1 MSSSSN
7 GAAAASSILY
17 AFVGKGRSVWA
28 DFQPKGA
35 NGFVALA
42 NPQKTATQMLG
53 KLTESGKYNFQ
64 LNETRIAY
72 ALVDEGIVYGS
83 ICSTAISSSAAMVF
97 LADVKDQFCSQFSQ
111 VDRTTAPENTTQFR
125 RFSLALKKCTEIAYS
140 GGQEKL
146 TAVKQQIEDT
156 RQIMSQNIDKVLER
170 GEKLEDVMDK
180 SEQMRDTADAFR
192 KKGRELR
199 RKMWYQN
206 LKFKLII
213 AAVVAVIV
221 LILFFSIC
229 NGIACV
235 T

>member
-125 RFSLALKKCTEIAYS
+125 RFSLALKKCTEVRAFARPRHPHPRTRSLTRARAPSPSPSLFPFKIAYS

-156 RQIMSQNIDKVLER
+156 RQIMSQNIDKVR
-170 GEKLEDVMDK
+170 AGVM
-180 SEQMRDTADAFR
+180 
-192 KKGRELR
+192 
-199 RKMWYQN
+199 QN
-206 LKFKLII
+206 VPFPSLPFLS
-213 AAVVAVIV
+213 
-221 LILFFSIC
+221 LPFC
-229 NGIACV
+229 
-235 T
+235 

>member
-1 MSSSSN
+1 
-7 GAAAASSILY
+7 
-17 AFVGKGRSVWA
+17 
-28 DFQPKGA
+28 
-35 NGFVALA
+35 
-42 NPQKTATQMLG
+42 
-53 KLTESGKYNFQ
+53 
-64 LNETRIAY
+64 
-72 ALVDEGIVYGS
+72 
-83 ICSTAISSSAAMVF
+83 MVF

-180 SEQMRDTADAFR
+180 SEKMKDTADQFR

-199 RKMWYQN
+199 RKMWWQN
-206 LKFKLII
+206 TKMKIVI
-213 AAVVAVIV
+213 AVIV
-221 LILFFSIC
+221 LVVLLLIFFGIC
-229 NGIACV
+229 RGV
-235 T
+235 